1 MIYTNGTLENTQA
14 FITKFGKWFGTQFFF
29 SSVQELLKVRR
40 LLKKFVVDNL
50 CLVKKNQL
58 LALPY
63 LDNFVAIIVTFK
75 EKSNK
80 KKTTIKYSF
89 DAKQTLA
96 KSQNKNRK
104 KP

>member
-1 MIYTNGTLENTQA
+1 M
-14 FITKFGKWFGTQFFF
+14 
-29 SSVQELLKVRR
+29 
-40 LLKKFVVDNL
+40 KKFVVDNL
-50 CLVKKNQL
+50 CLVKKNQQAERKPL
-58 LALPY
+58 LKALPY
-63 LDNFVAIIVTFK
+63 LDNFVAIIVTFR

-104 KP
+104 KPSIRDVS